1 VDQAGFPHDYRR
13 RPSYRYVRID
23 SVRAA
28 REAEAKS
35 GVEALGS
42 SGFVGFN
49 FSGLRR

>member
-1 VDQAGFPHDYRR
+1 MITDGG
-13 RPSYRYVRID
+13 
-23 SVRAA
+23 RAIVTSA
-28 REAEAKS
+28 LILCVPREAEAKS